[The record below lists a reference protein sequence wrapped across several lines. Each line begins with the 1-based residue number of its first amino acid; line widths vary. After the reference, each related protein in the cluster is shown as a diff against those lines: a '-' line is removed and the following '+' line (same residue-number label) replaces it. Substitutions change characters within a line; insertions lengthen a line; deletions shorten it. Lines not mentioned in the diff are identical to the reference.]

1 MAKKKAEQEAE
12 SLSFELQAYV
22 ERPELPDV
30 AAVLQAQLGELG
42 VKVKIKTG
50 ESAGLEPGW
59 IEGDFEAALVSRGY
73 LVDVADPG
81 GYLVSDWTCEGG
93 YNLAQFC
100 DPDTDQ
106 QIQDA
111 VAIEDTDERNA
122 AYRELAA
129 KLQGEAASVWLLHE
143 NAVWGVQKS
152 VENFQPHPLDM
163 YVLTA
168 DLALG

>member
-1 MAKKKAEQEAE
+1 
-12 SLSFELQAYV
+12 
-22 ERPELPDV
+22 
-30 AAVLQAQLGELG
+30 
-42 VKVKIKTG
+42 
-50 ESAGLEPGW
+50 
-59 IEGDFEAALVSRGY
+59 
-73 LVDVADPG
+73 VDVADPG

-93 YNLAQFC
+93 YNLAQYC

-111 VAIEDTDERNA
+111 VAIEDTDQRNA
-122 AYRELAA
+122 AYQELATR
-129 KLQGEAASVWLLHE
+129 LQEEAASVFLVHE
-143 NAVWGVQKS
+143 NAIWGIQKS